1 MEELEIKQI
10 IKYAYEKKS
19 ILISLLLICILVGMF
34 YTFLVKKPI
43 YQVTAQILIDKT
55 DASIEDFVASKDI
68 IKNEKIQVKFNKTNK
83 IITITAQLNKADQA
97 FNLVNQYIENIET
110 KLKETYEIKVFKVIE
125 TPQIPQKA
133 TNQTYLKD
141 ILISVAVAIVIYGV
155 IIILMININGIISAT
170 EIENQL
176 GINVLGQV
184 TLEKGKDKKQVISY
198 DSKNKNVIN
207 QLKRIEAN
215 IALNKENKNPKTICL
230 TANKKNSGNSYITSN
245 LALQYAKLY
254 NKVLIIDTNMGNKTL
269 SNLYAKKVEKGI
281 VEAIK
286 ENKAE
291 NIEQL
296 INKTEKEHI
305 FILPVGKEVIGEE
318 NFLKETMQHILENLK
333 KQYDIILIDTE
344 SINEHMYPI
353 CISSIADA
361 TILVVDAN
369 KAKLD
374 DIQKAKN
381 TVEKVDGKMVGVIL
395 NKVL

>member
-10 IKYAYEKKS
+10 IKYAYAKKS
-19 ILISLLLICILVGMF
+19 ILISILLICILVSMF

-43 YQVTAQILIDKT
+43 YRSTTQILIDRA
-55 DASIEDFVASKDI
+55 DASIENFLASKDI
-68 IKNEKIQVKFNKTNK
+68 LVNNGVKVEFNKNNK
-83 IITITAQLNKADQA
+83 IITITANLNKAEQA

-141 ILISVAVAIVIYGV
+141 ISISVVVAVVLYGA
-155 IIILMININGIISAT
+155 IIILMININGITSAT
-170 EIENQL
+170 EIEKQV
-176 GINVLGQV
+176 GINVLGKV
-184 TLEKGKDKKQVISY
+184 SLEKAKDNRQISLY
-198 DSKNKNVIN
+198 DTKNKNIIN

-215 IALNKENKNPKTICL
+215 IALNKENRNPKTICV
-230 TANKKNSGNSYITSN
+230 TPNKKGSGNSYITNN

-254 NKVLIIDTNMGNKTL
+254 NKVLIIDANMENKTL
-269 SNLYAKKVEKGI
+269 SNLYVKKIEKGL
-281 VEAIK
+281 VDAIK
-286 ENKAE
+286 ENKPEA
-291 NIEQL
+291 IEQL
-296 INKTEKEHI
+296 INKTEKKNI
-305 FILPVGKEVIGEE
+305 FILPVGKEIIGEE

-344 SINEHMYPI
+344 SINDHMYPI
-353 CISSIADA
+353 CLSSISDA
-361 TILVVDAN
+361 TILVADAN
-369 KAKLD
+369 KTKVE

-381 TVEKVDGKMVGVIL
+381 TVEKVDGKIVGVIL